1 MRKES
6 WRKNAVVLTVLV
18 LVGAAVVINW
28 KFSAPAE
35 TANGAVSGEES
46 GRRLL
51 GQPTL
56 VSGEGDSSADPAGE
70 DAVYTGSDYFASARL
85 TRQQARDSA
94 IQLLQQAA
102 DEEGAAEEAATEA
115 SEGIQAL
122 AAYTLAEA
130 QIENLVKAKGYADC
144 VAFMGEDSVSV
155 VVSDPDGLDTVD
167 VARIKDI
174 VVSETSYT
182 PDQIKIMEAGAT
194 DTGAVADTEDAK

>member
-6 WRKNAVVLTVLV
+6 LRKNAVVLTVLV
-18 LVGAAVVINW
+18 LVGAAVFINW
-28 KFSAPAE
+28 KFSPTAE

-46 GRRLL
+46 GEESGRKLL
-51 GQPTL
+51 GQSTL

-70 DAVYTGSDYFASARL
+70 DAVYTGTDYFASARL

-94 IQLLQQAA
+94 IELLQKAA

-130 QIENLVKAKGYADC
+130 QIENLVTAKGYADC
-144 VAFMGEDSVSV
+144 VAFMGAESISV
-155 VVSDPDGLDTVD
+155 VVSTRDGAALTSAD
-167 VARIKDI
+167 VAKITDI
-174 VVSETSYT
+174 TMTETGYPASA
-182 PDQIKIMEAGAT
+182 IKIMAAN
-194 DTGAVADTEDAK
+194 